1 MAPTGTV
8 MGMVMGME
16 IRNQNNIYIKYKT
29 RKEALAAF
37 QKAVNLYHEW
47 KDAVRLGA
55 SREEMEKRGLKPVKV
70 TK

>member
-1 MAPTGTV
+1 MAHTG
-8 MGMVMGME
+8 MDME
-16 IRNQNNIYIKYKT
+16 TRNQNNIYIKYKT

-47 KDAVRLGA
+47 EETVRLGA
-55 SREEMEKRGLKPVKV
+55 SREEIEKKGLKPVKV